1 MTSFE
6 FLLGMYSIILGLG
19 ISRLLEGIK
28 NLVVSARPVRGTGLY
43 IWMLVIGLL
52 VHVTTW
58 LSLWGLRHVE
68 TWSVWSFLLVML
80 VPVLMYLYSSITVPD
95 NDRSVDLGEYYLS
108 NAGKMHGLLIS
119 AIVINGFAEFVI
131 LERPSSIPLAA
142 MRIAIASLLLVCAL
156 MPRAIHVHRVILPA
170 VMVGAATL
178 VLAVDFQIR

>member
-1 MTSFE
+1 MKSANPSVAQEKAAVTSFE

-58 LSLWGLRHVE
+58 LSLWGLRNVE

-95 NDRSVDLGEYYLS
+95 NDRSVDLGEYYL
-108 NAGKMHGLLIS
+108 
-119 AIVINGFAEFVI
+119 
-131 LERPSSIPLAA
+131 
-142 MRIAIASLLLVCAL
+142 
-156 MPRAIHVHRVILPA
+156 
-170 VMVGAATL
+170 
-178 VLAVDFQIR
+178 